1 MQLIKF
7 RVKHFL
13 IMAIQSKY
21 SNVQVESIIAELSA
35 VLDKHQA
42 PTDLRLMVLGNCVT
56 DLLARKVPSESR
68 AKVAEQFSKALAQ
81 SVKG

>member
-1 MQLIKF
+1 
-7 RVKHFL
+7 
-13 IMAIQSKY
+13 MAIKSKY
-21 SNVQVESIIAELSA
+21 SNVQVESIIAEVSA

-56 DLLARKVPSESR
+56 DLLTHKVPQESR
-68 AKVAEQFSKALAQ
+68 AAVVEQFSKALAQ